1 LGKCEEISG
10 FRINEGLI
18 FLLSHK
24 INPYQD
30 FGIFKGARQ
39 MINSAFI

>member
-1 LGKCEEISG
+1 VGKSEEIRG
-10 FRINEGLI
+10 IRVNEGLN
-18 FLLSHK
+18 FLLSHT

-30 FGIFKGARQ
+30 FGIFKGASQ

>member
-1 LGKCEEISG
+1 MGKSEEIRG
-10 FRINEGLI
+10 IRINEGLI
-18 FLLSHK
+18 FLLSHT

-39 MINSAFI
+39 VINSAAI